1 MTFPV
6 CGADGFSHTYFFCC
20 SFTLMI
26 PRIYNDLI
34 ECAKPW
40 LYFNWLRFNDTL
52 TFFPNESNGKARF
65 FGRRGKQMSLYWCND
80 IGREIWIQLTNNN
93 SAVKNVPIH
102 RNKWE
107 CRIDKLNFQ
116 RQPTAK
122 KTEIERNRQEMKR
135 CKYLAWRKLDDASY
149 QFFFISMCKCYWIV
163 CFEYLFDVLMW
174 KELIFCC
181 GDDAYADARLKIYGL
196 TSEKEVNVESK
207 PKFYFQWISPILG
220 INHSFMHIQISRQI
234 NKIQIE

>member
-1 MTFPV
+1 MWRWWV
-6 CGADGFSHTYFFCC
+6 LSYIFFCC

-65 FGRRGKQMSLYWCND
+65 FGRRGKQMSLHWCND

-149 QFFFISMCKCYWIV
+149 QFFLSQC
-163 CFEYLFDVLMW
+163 
-174 KELIFCC
+174 
-181 GDDAYADARLKIYGL
+181 
-196 TSEKEVNVESK
+196 VNVTELFALSIYLMCWCEK
-207 PKFYFQWISPILG
+207 SWFFVVVMML
-220 INHSFMHIQISRQI
+220 MLMLD
-234 NKIQIE
+234 